1 MNNLS
6 AISWQEQVTFLWVSE
21 WLLFNAKWTISQL
34 YHDKNKLHFF
44 EWVSDCCLMPSE
56 QSLSCI
62 MTRTS
67 YISLSEWLLF
77 NAKWTISQLYH
88 DKNKLHF
95 FEWVWLL
102 FNAKWT
108 ISQLY
113 HDKNKLHFFEW
124 VSDCCLMPS
133 EQSLS
138 YIMTRTS
145 YISLSEWLLFNAK
158 WTISQL
164 YHDKNKLHFFEWV
177 SDCCLMPSEQSL
189 SCIMT
194 RTSYISFEW
203 VSDCCLMPSEQS
215 LSYIMTR
222 TSYISLSEWLLF
234 NAKWTISQ
242 LYHDK
247 NKLHFF
253 EWVIVV

>member
-6 AISWQEQVTFLWVSE
+6 AVSWQEQVTFLWV
-21 WLLFNAKWTISQL
+21 
-34 YHDKNKLHFF
+34 
-44 EWVSDCCLMPSE
+44 EWVSE
-56 QSLSCI
+56 
-62 MTRTS
+62 
-67 YISLSEWLLF
+67 
-77 NAKWTISQLYH
+77 
-88 DKNKLHF
+88 
-95 FEWVWLL
+95 WLL

-194 RTSYISFEW
+194 RTSYISLSEWLLFNAKWTISQLYHDKNKLHFFEW

-215 LSYIMTR
+215 LSCIMTR

-253 EWVIVV
+253 LSEWLLFNAKWTISQLYHDKNKLHFFEWVIVV

>member
-44 EWVSDCCLMPSE
+44 
-56 QSLSCI
+56 
-62 MTRTS
+62 
-67 YISLSEWLLF
+67 LSE
-77 NAKWTISQLYH
+77 
-88 DKNKLHF
+88 
-95 FEWVWLL
+95 WLL

-189 SCIMT
+189 SYIMT
-194 RTSYISFEW
+194 RTSYISLIEW

-222 TSYISLSEWLLF
+222 TSYISLSEW
-234 NAKWTISQ
+234 
-242 LYHDK
+242 
-247 NKLHFF
+247 
-253 EWVIVV
+253 VIVV